1 MKQLSVMI
9 CLLLTIQAGAQ
20 IPGVPKPIQKP
31 APVLKNNPP
40 DLTVAITE
48 IKSVQLK
55 VDEAAYFIGVDV
67 TITNHSPNSLPKTVL
82 QVEGYVESSSDP
94 DVLAF
99 HKCEYSIPVR
109 TENFVNNTYTTTF
122 YFKKKRLARDRVTTY
137 NFKIKVDSKD
147 NIVESDENN
156 NESEIVSITVDPS
169 IKLAG
174 GRPPGSY

>member
-1 MKQLSVMI
+1 MKQILFIFCILFSMELS
-9 CLLLTIQAGAQ
+9 AQ
-20 IPGVPKPIQKP
+20 LNGIPKPIQKP
-31 APVLKNNPP
+31 APVLKNNPV

-48 IKSVQLK
+48 VKSVQLK
-55 VDEAAYFIGVDV
+55 VEDAAYFIGVEV
-67 TITNHSPNSLPKTVL
+67 TITNHSPNSIPKTVL
-82 QVEGYVESSSDP
+82 QVEGYVESNSDP

-122 YFKKKRLARDRVTTY
+122 YFKKKGLARDRVTTY

-147 NIVESDENN
+147 NVAESDENN
-156 NESEIVSITVDPS
+156 NESEIVSITVDPAV
-169 IKLAG
+169 KLAS